1 MCFLAVISALK
12 AYKTTRRYLF
22 LASYWSCGLRISLS
36 KPPTARQQMEGMSL
50 GRHPTNFNISVPTA
64 LTLVSGNQSL
74 FMSTIELLV
83 QTLVRVELVIG
94 VTGIPH

>member
-1 MCFLAVISALK
+1 
-12 AYKTTRRYLF
+12 
-22 LASYWSCGLRISLS
+22 
-36 KPPTARQQMEGMSL
+36 MEGMSL